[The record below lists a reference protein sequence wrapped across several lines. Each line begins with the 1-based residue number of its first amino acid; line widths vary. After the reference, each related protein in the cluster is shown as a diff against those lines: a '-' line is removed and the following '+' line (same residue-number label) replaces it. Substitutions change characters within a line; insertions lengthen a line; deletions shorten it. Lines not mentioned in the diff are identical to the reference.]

1 MFGPNPTACLLV
13 IGNEVLSGRTQDA
26 NVKYLATRL
35 GEIGIPLRE
44 VRIIPDVA
52 ETIIRT
58 VNETRAMFDYVFTT
72 GGIGPTHDDITSECV
87 AAAFGVP
94 WEPHPEAWIRMERS
108 YQPGQFNAARQR
120 MATMPRGSTLIDNE
134 LSVAPGFQ
142 IGNVYV
148 MAGVPSVMRSMF
160 EWLAPRLKGGPRIE
174 QRAVHVVG
182 LPEGVLAAGLGDVQ
196 AHHPAIDVGSYPFY
210 RSSGNGVAI
219 VAKGTDVA
227 GVEAAIAEAAALIT
241 RLGRTPVTGE
251 PEP

>member
-1 MFGPNPTACLLV
+1 MSGPNPTACLLV

-26 NVKYLATRL
+26 NVKFLATRL

-44 VRIIPDVA
+44 VRIIPDVT

-58 VNETRAMFDYVFTT
+58 VNETRATFDYVFTT

-108 YQPGQFNAARQR
+108 YRPGQFNAARQR

-219 VAKGTDVA
+219 VAKGADLT

-251 PEP
+251 PET